1 MKYSTLSYLVALMS
15 KDIETRRGA
24 LELARKTYNM
34 KVDEAD
40 GMPNRKEAE
49 KHVAVS
55 KELYDRARENLLCA
69 EQALADFAEHD
80 FR

>member
-1 MKYSTLSYLVALMS
+1 MKYSTLSYLVALMN

-40 GMPNRKEAE
+40 GMSNRKEA
-49 KHVAVS
+49 
-55 KELYDRARENLLCA
+55 KEHISYAKEIYDRARENLLCA
-69 EQALADFAEHD
+69 EQALADFTEHD